1 MGVCTMVRK
10 NMKASILDRLTVAV
24 VAAVILIGFAAGRIQ
39 AADTSPPVEKGKEGN
54 LKIPS
59 YSPPCKLYI
68 PSNYNAKTR
77 WPVIYFLHGAGAR
90 PDARLFR
97 YFTGGQNFIVVG
109 LSYAAI
115 PGKGRRGVTADAR
128 SCKNMLQYFKDIML
142 TLKKHYS
149 VNDKM
154 VFLTGLSMGGWG
166 VNYYGFQPKAR
177 GLFRGYCII
186 AAGPLTRRPVNLN
199 VAKGRPVLVLNGA
212 RDPNLRSANAGC
224 PALKKAG
231 ADVTKVVIPNEG
243 HVPGADSMQ
252 KPVFEWL
259 KGIVEKDIQAA
270 RKAAEE
276 KKEKEV
282 TSNAEQEKKEP
293 IATNKKKTQ
302 KEEVSPEEKKCR
314 KLLLLAKNLMLN
326 GKNEKAGKYLETIL
340 TEHKDTPWA
349 EQARELQGQI
359 SR

>member
-1 MGVCTMVRK
+1 MVRK
-10 NMKASILDRLTVAV
+10 NISVLNRVWVAVIAV
-24 VAAVILIGFAAGRIQ
+24 VAVIGLTVGHIQ
-39 AADTSPPVEKGKEGN
+39 AADTPLPVQKGKEGN

-68 PSNYNAKTR
+68 PANYSAMTR

-90 PDARLFR
+90 PSAQLFR

-115 PGKGRRGVTADAR
+115 SDKGRRGVTSDAKSR
-128 SCKNMLQYFKDIML
+128 KNMLQYFKDIML
-142 TLKKHYS
+142 TLKEHYS

-186 AAGPLTRRPVNLN
+186 AAGPLTRRPVNLS

-212 RDPNLRSANAGC
+212 QDPNVQAANIGC

-231 ADVTKVVIPNEG
+231 ADVTRVVIPNEG
-243 HVPGADSMQ
+243 HVPGPDTMK

-282 TSNAEQEKKEP
+282 TRNAEQEKKEP
-293 IATNKKKTQ
+293 IATNKKETQ
-302 KEEVSPEEKKCR
+302 KQEMSPEEKKCR
-314 KLLLLAKNLMLN
+314 KLLLLARNLMLN
-326 GKNEKAGKYLETIL
+326 GKNEKALVHLQTIL
-340 TEHKDTPWA
+340 TDHKNTPWA
-349 EQARELQGQI
+349 EEAEKLKEQVSGNEQ
-359 SR
+359 